1 MQLQQALIIS
11 SHGNQG
17 IAELADTRTLPC
29 VYRRTVGRPV
39 CGDQVLVDTDQG
51 DSNPVNE
58 ILPRKNSFVRG
69 QRDGRKQIMA
79 ANLDQVAIVIA
90 PEPAPSKDLL
100 DRYLVAVLSL
110 GIKPLI
116 VVNKS
121 ELLPKVAAECPAPF
135 NRLVQY
141 AELGHRMVKTSCKT
155 EPGIAQLQELL
166 QDQTSIVVG
175 QSGVGKSSLINA
187 LVPDLDLQTQTL
199 SRSTGKG
206 RHTTTSTL
214 MYRLPGNG
222 RLIDSPGVWE
232 FGLWNMDQ
240 HELLRGYPEFSLAQ
254 GMCKFR
260 DCSHVNEPGCAI
272 SAAVQAGLVPLW
284 RLEAYR
290 RLLQQGSVS
299 FVR

>member
-1 MQLQQALIIS
+1 MQLEQALIIS

-17 IAELADTRTLPC
+17 IAELLDGHTLPC

-39 CGDQVLVDTDQG
+39 CGDEVMLDTDQG

-58 ILPRKNSFVRG
+58 ILPRKNSFLRG

-79 ANLDQVAIVIA
+79 ANLDQVVIVIA

-121 ELLPKVAAECPAPF
+121 ELLPKLAADCPAPF
-135 NRLVQY
+135 NRLAQY
-141 AELGHRMVKTSCKT
+141 AELGHRIALTSCKT
-155 EPGIAQLQELL
+155 EPGIAGLKDLL
-166 QDQTSIVVG
+166 QGQISIVVG
-175 QSGVGKSSLINA
+175 QSGVGKSSLINE

-214 MYRLPGNG
+214 MYRLPGSG

-232 FGLWNMDQ
+232 YGLWTMDQ
-240 HELLRGYPEFSLAQ
+240 HELMRGYPEFDLAQ
-254 GMCKFR
+254 GECKFR
-260 DCSHVNEPGCAI
+260 DCSHVNEPDCAI
-272 SAAVQAGLVPLW
+272 SAAVQAGRVPLW
-284 RLEAYR
+284 RLESYK
-290 RLLQQGSVS
+290 RLLQQGAVS
-299 FVR
+299 FGR

>member
-1 MQLQQALIIS
+1 MLQQEALIIS

-17 IAELADTRTLPC
+17 IAELADGKALPC

-39 CGDQVLVDTDQG
+39 CGDRVMLDTDQG

-58 ILPRKNSFVRG
+58 ILARSNSFVRG
-69 QRDGRKQIMA
+69 QRDGSKQIMA

-121 ELLPKVAAECPAPF
+121 ELLSRNEAERPAPF
-135 NRLVQY
+135 NRLAEY
-141 AELGHRMVKTSCKT
+141 AELGQPVVFTSCKT
-155 EPGIAQLQELL
+155 EPGIGGLQQLL
-166 QDQTSIVVG
+166 QDQISIVVG
-175 QSGVGKSSLINA
+175 QSGVGKSSLINE

-232 FGLWNMDQ
+232 YGLWNMDQ
-240 HELLRGYPEFSLAQ
+240 HELLRGYPEFGRAQ
-254 GMCKFR
+254 GICKFR
-260 DCSHVNEPGCAI
+260 DCSHMNEPDCAI
-272 SAAVQAGLVPLW
+272 STAAAAGLVPLW
-284 RLEAYR
+284 RLESYR
-290 RLLQQGSVS
+290 RLLQQGSAS
-299 FVR
+299 FTR

>member
-1 MQLQQALIIS
+1 MLQQQALIIS

-17 IAELADTRTLPC
+17 IAELADGRSLPC
-29 VYRRTVGRPV
+29 VYRRGVGRPV
-39 CGDQVLVDTDQG
+39 CGDQVMLDTDQG

-58 ILPRKNSFVRG
+58 ILPRKNSFLRG
-69 QRDGRKQIMA
+69 QRDGSKQIMA

-110 GIKPLI
+110 GIRPLI

-121 ELLPKVAAECPAPF
+121 ELLPKDVAERPAPF
-135 NRLVQY
+135 NRL
-141 AELGHRMVKTSCKT
+141 AEYVKLGHRVVLTSCKA
-155 EPGIAQLQELL
+155 EPGILELQELL
-166 QDQTSIVVG
+166 QDQISIVVG

-187 LVPDLDLQTQTL
+187 LVPDLDLQTQAL
-199 SRSTGKG
+199 SSSTGKG

-214 MYRLPGNG
+214 MYHLPGSG

-232 FGLWNMDQ
+232 YGLWNMDP
-240 HELLRGYPEFSLAQ
+240 HELMRGYPEFERAVGS
-254 GMCKFR
+254 CKFNNCR
-260 DCSHVNEPGCAI
+260 HVSEPDCAI

-284 RLEAYR
+284 RLESYR
-290 RLLQQGSVS
+290 RLLQQGSAN
-299 FVR
+299 FGR